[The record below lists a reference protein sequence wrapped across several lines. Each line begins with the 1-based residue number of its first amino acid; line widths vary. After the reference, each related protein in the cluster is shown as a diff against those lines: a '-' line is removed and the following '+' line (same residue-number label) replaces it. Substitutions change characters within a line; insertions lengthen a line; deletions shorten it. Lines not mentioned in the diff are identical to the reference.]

1 MTAFHHD
8 PKRVA
13 IRHEGGASGP
23 AGPAAG
29 WAMVAW
35 RQALLDLERSRQ
47 RGDGLPLLM
56 FEGLAHLAL
65 LRTLEGREN

>member
-1 MTAFHHD
+1 M
-8 PKRVA
+8 KRVA

-35 RQALLDLERSRQ
+35 RQALLDLERSRT
-47 RGDGLPLLM
+47 RGDGLPTVFFQGM
-56 FEGLAHLAL
+56 AALAL
-65 LRTLEGREN
+65 VRTLDGRQN